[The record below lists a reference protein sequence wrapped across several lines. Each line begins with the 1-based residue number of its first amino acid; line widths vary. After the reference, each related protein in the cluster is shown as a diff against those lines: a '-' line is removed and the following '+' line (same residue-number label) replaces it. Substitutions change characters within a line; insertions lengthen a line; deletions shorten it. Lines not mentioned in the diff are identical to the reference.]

1 MLDLRLTV
9 LRGVTTVWLVCALAS
24 ALAAQTSAPP
34 AESNAAEADLSG
46 FYHQFERAIISGRT
60 AAYLG
65 MLSPSLAA
73 RPRTV
78 QFVRLNMVTGVT
90 DVTINELGQAPLRD
104 VPAGHGYA
112 VLVEIFREQRLT
124 GNVAT
129 WLLNVR
135 RDVDPITGKPF
146 ADGPEWRIVGLDR
159 LTSVGGLFRLE
170 LHSEQQYIVRDL
182 SISATD
188 FTLTLPEGMAFVA
201 DTGRGITA
209 LVLLGEGEV
218 EFAPT
223 PPVER
228 AQLKLFA
235 GDDVL
240 HTTFDSAFLRMNP
253 NDFDALVAREALL
266 ERTVGPRDF
275 EAAQRVF
282 DDFAAESYL
291 VDLGHLSDEAWWV
304 LPNEGDLLVELQT
317 PHYDDLI
324 YVKSSRRAEDVRLFD
339 RESQRTIS
347 VYASEEKLAT
357 RGRLYNEDDL
367 IDYDIED
374 YDLDV
379 RFIPKQD
386 WVEGRAT
393 LTIRAVRDLSM
404 LSVRLADALTVESVT
419 AEPGGRLYALRT
431 PGQNTMIL
439 NLPSRVAA
447 GDTFTLTVEYS
458 GELAAETADHQAIIP
473 RNLNTLLNSSRFVPT
488 FGFPYPTI
496 RLQPEPHYLYSSRSY
511 WYPQSTVT
519 DFTLANLRVTVPPD
533 FECVASGELIGA
545 PRELYGE
552 ESGGMADGSKQYEFE
567 AGRPIRYLAVVLSE
581 FINVASEE
589 LALPP
594 VVGDAAADAGATYP
608 LRLTV
613 EANARQRRRARQ
625 LSERARTILSFYTSL
640 IGAPPYSTLTIALV
654 ESELPGGHSP
664 AHVSLINEPSGRRF
678 GVSSAASDVAWR
690 RDPVYFRDAP
700 DFFLAHE
707 LAHQW
712 WGQAVGW
719 SNYHEQWLSEGFAQ
733 YFAALY
739 AREAQGT
746 GVFREI
752 MRQMREWA
760 MQQSDQGPVYL
771 GFRLG
776 HIKQDL
782 KIFRALVYNK
792 GAMVLHMLHRLLG
805 DDAFF
810 RGVRRYYTDWQFQ
823 KAGTEDL
830 RRAFEQESDVPL
842 ARFFERYI
850 HETGL
855 PDLTF
860 TYTPEAA
867 PGETV
872 ASAVKLRFE
881 QQTEEL
887 YDVPVTVT
895 LQYSTGDM
903 QDVVVAV
910 NERVTEAR
918 VPLRGVLRGV
928 DVNGDFQALARITQ
942 RD

>member
-1 MLDLRLTV
+1 MPDLRLTV

-34 AESNAAEADLSG
+34 AESDAAEADLSG
-46 FYHQFERAIISGRT
+46 FYQQFERAIILGRT

-73 RPRTV
+73 RPGTV
-78 QFVRLNMVTGVT
+78 QFVRRNIVTGVT
-90 DVTINELGQAPLRD
+90 DVTINELGQRPLRD
-104 VPAGHGYA
+104 APAGHGYA
-112 VLVEIFREQRLT
+112 VLVEIFREQRLA

-129 WLLNVR
+129 WLLNIR
-135 RDVDPITGKPF
+135 RDVDPVTGKPF
-146 ADGPEWRIVGLDR
+146 ADSPEWRIVGQER

-188 FTLTLPEGMAFVA
+188 LTLTLPEGMAFVA

-223 PPVER
+223 PAVEQ

-253 NDFDALVAREALL
+253 NDFDALVAKEALL

-291 VDLGHLSDEAWWV
+291 VDIGHLSDEAWWV

-317 PHYDDLI
+317 PHYDDLT
-324 YVKSSRRAEDVRLFD
+324 YVKSSRRAEDVQLFD
-339 RESQRTIS
+339 REGKRNIS

-357 RGRLYNEDDL
+357 RGVFYSEDDL

-386 WVEGRAT
+386 WIEGRAT

-404 LSVRLADALTVESVT
+404 LSVRLADTLTVESVI
-419 AEPGGRLYALRT
+419 AEPGGRLFPLRT

-458 GELAAETADHQAIIP
+458 GELAAETADHQAIIL
-473 RNLNTLLNSSRFVPT
+473 RNLTLLDSSRFVH
-488 FGFPYPTI
+488 PTI
-496 RLQPEPHYLYSSRSY
+496 RSEPEPHYIYSSRSY

-552 ESGGMADGSKQYEFE
+552 ESGGMADGSKQYEFV

-589 LALPP
+589 VALPL
-594 VVGDAAADAGATYP
+594 VASDTAADSGATYP

-613 EANARQRRRARQ
+613 EANPRQRRRARQ

-640 IGAPPYSTLTIALV
+640 VGAPPYSSLTIALV

-664 AHVSLINEPSGRRF
+664 AHVSLINEPRQ
-678 GVSSAASDVAWR
+678 ASDLLWR

-746 GVFREI
+746 GVFRRI

-771 GFRLG
+771 GYRLG
-776 HIKQDL
+776 HIKQDR

-810 RGVRRYYTDWQFQ
+810 RGVRRYYTDWRFQ

-860 TYTPEAA
+860 SYTPEAA

-872 ASAVKLRFE
+872 ASAVRLRFE

-895 LQYSTGDM
+895 LQYSTGDT
-903 QDVVVAV
+903 QEVVVGV
-910 NERVTEAR
+910 TERVTDAR

-928 DVNGDFQALARITQ
+928 DVNRDFQALARITQ

>member
-1 MLDLRLTV
+1 MPDLRLTV
-9 LRGVTTVWLVCALAS
+9 LRGVTTVLLVCALAP
-24 ALAAQTSAPP
+24 ALPAQTAAPP

-46 FYHQFERAIISGRT
+46 FYQQFERTIISGRT

-73 RPRTV
+73 RPGTL
-78 QFVRLNMVTGVT
+78 QFVRQNIVTGVT
-90 DVTINELGQAPLRD
+90 DVGISELGQRPLRG

-112 VLVEIFREQRLT
+112 VLIEIFREQRLA
-124 GNVAT
+124 GDVAT
-129 WLLNVR
+129 WLLNIR
-135 RDVDPITGKPF
+135 RNVDPVTGEPF
-146 ADGPEWRIVGLDR
+146 PDGPEWRIVEQER

-170 LHSEQQYIVRDL
+170 LHPEQQYIVRDL

-188 FTLTLPEGMAFVA
+188 LTLTLPEGMAFVA

-218 EFAPT
+218 EFTPT
-223 PPVER
+223 PPVEQ

-240 HTTFDSAFLRMNP
+240 RTTFDSVFLRMNP

-291 VDLGHLSDEAWWV
+291 VDIGHLSDEAWWV

-317 PHYDDLI
+317 PHYDDLT
-324 YVKSSRRAEDVRLFD
+324 YVKSGRRAEDVQLFD
-339 RESQRTIS
+339 RDGQRNIS

-357 RGRLYNEDDL
+357 RGRFYSEDDL

-379 RFIPKQD
+379 RLIPKQD
-386 WVEGRAT
+386 WVDGRAT

-404 LSVRLADALTVESVT
+404 LSIRLADALTVESVT
-419 AEPGGRLYALRT
+419 AEPGGRLFPLRT
-431 PGQNTMIL
+431 PGQNAMIL

-447 GDTFTLTVEYS
+447 GDTFTLMVEYS
-458 GELAAETADHQAIIP
+458 GELSAEAADHQAIIP
-473 RNLNTLLNSSRFVPT
+473 RNLTLLDSSRFVH
-488 FGFPYPTI
+488 PTI
-496 RLQPEPHYLYSSRSY
+496 RSEPEPHYIYSSRSY

-519 DFTLANLRVTVPPD
+519 DFTLATLRVTVPPD

-552 ESGGMADGSKQYEFE
+552 ESGAMADGSKQYEFE
-567 AGRPIRYLAVVLSE
+567 AEHPIRYLAVVLSE
-581 FINVASEE
+581 FVSVASEE
-589 LALPP
+589 VALPL

-613 EANARQRRRARQ
+613 EANARQRRRAQQ

-640 IGAPPYSTLTIALV
+640 IGAPPYSSLTIALV

-664 AHVSLINEPSGRRF
+664 AHISLINEPMR
-678 GVSSAASDVAWR
+678 ASDLFWQ
-690 RDPVYFRDAP
+690 RDPVYFSDAP

-739 AREAQGT
+739 AREGRGT
-746 GVFREI
+746 RVFRRI

-771 GFRLG
+771 GYRLG
-776 HIKQDL
+776 HIKQDRR
-782 KIFRALVYNK
+782 IFRALVYNK
-792 GAMVLHMLHRLLG
+792 GAMVLSMLHRLLG

-810 RGVRRYYTDWQFQ
+810 RGVRRYYTDRQFQ

-830 RRAFEQESDVPL
+830 RRAFEQESDMSL

-850 HETGL
+850 HETDL

-860 TYTPEAA
+860 TYTLETA

-872 ASAVKLRFE
+872 ASAVRLRLE

-895 LQYSTGDM
+895 LQYSTGDT
-903 QDVVVAV
+903 QDVVVGV
-910 NERVTEAR
+910 NERVTDAR

-928 DVNGDFQALARITQ
+928 DVNRDFQALARITR